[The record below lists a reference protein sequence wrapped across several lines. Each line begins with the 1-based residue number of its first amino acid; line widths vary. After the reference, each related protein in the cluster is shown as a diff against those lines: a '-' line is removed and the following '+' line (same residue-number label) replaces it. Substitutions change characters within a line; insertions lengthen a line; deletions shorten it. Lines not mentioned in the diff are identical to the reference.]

1 MIQIQTSS
9 GLVASDKIQL
19 IIGLAI
25 SLPGTIATVVGAIYG
40 CKQYQK
46 HHPKAP
52 GTDAEQPIQIQPN
65 NPSANPNLAPDIR
78 RHDWNTDAVDGVT
91 RTETRTTEAAGGTSG
106 LEIETRQTV
115 PALQGSGTD
124 EGLPLASSVPV
135 DIAEIGRSLNS
146 G

>member
-1 MIQIQTSS
+1 
-9 GLVASDKIQL
+9 L

-25 SLPGTIATVVGAIYG
+25 SLPGTIATVVGAFYA

-46 HHPKAP
+46 WHHQKALVR
-52 GTDAEQPIQIQPN
+52 TDALQPIQVQPN
-65 NPSANPNLAPDIR
+65 NPSPNPNPTPDIGP
-78 RHDWNTDAVDGVT
+78 HDNADAVDGV
-91 RTETRTTEAAGGTSG
+91 RIIETTTTEATGGIGG

-124 EGLPLASSVPV
+124 EGVLLASMPV
-135 DIAEIGRSLNS
+135 DIGEIGPSLDS